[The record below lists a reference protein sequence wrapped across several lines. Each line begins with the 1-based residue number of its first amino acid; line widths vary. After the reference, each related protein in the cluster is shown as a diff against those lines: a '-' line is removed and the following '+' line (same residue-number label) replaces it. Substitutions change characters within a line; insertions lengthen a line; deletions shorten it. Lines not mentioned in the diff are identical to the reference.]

1 MLQKD
6 KKIEALLS
14 VLPIYFFIFLGFIAK
29 KKLKTQIDEKS
40 LVLIS
45 LYFLQPIMIF
55 WGLTKEPINYE
66 FILSPIFFLFC
77 MASTLLLMLLYSK
90 FIFSSKTDENIF
102 LATALIGNTGN
113 LGIPLG
119 IALFGEQSVPYTS
132 IINIAN
138 IFFMYTISIYF
149 FAREQFNFKQSL
161 KSIFKIPVIWFALL
175 ALAVNYY
182 EVPIPKEF
190 DFALEMGAYT
200 SLTLQLLIFGTY
212 LYSVKIKTIPWKLS
226 LQISFVKHILLP
238 IIGILIIIS
247 FTNLNSMVASILI
260 MELMMP
266 LAVNN
271 VNFSVIYNTKP
282 TDVAATILV
291 SSAIFVAILHFYIEI
306 IDYFIA

>member
-1 MLQKD
+1 M
-6 KKIEALLS
+6 
-14 VLPIYFFIFLGFIAK
+14 GFIAK

-66 FILSPIFFLFC
+66 FILSPIFFIFC
-77 MASTLLLMLLYSK
+77 MGSTLLLMLLYSK

-182 EVPIPKEF
+182 EIPIPKEF

-200 SLTLQLLIFGTY
+200 SLTLQLIIFGTY

-306 IDYFIA
+306 IDYFIG

>member
-1 MLQKD
+1 M
-6 KKIEALLS
+6 EAILS

-29 KKLKTQIDEKS
+29 KNLKTQIDEKS
-40 LVLIS
+40 LVLLS

-66 FILSPIFFLFC
+66 FVISPLFFLIS
-77 MASTLLLMLLYSK
+77 MGMTLVLMLLYSRI
-90 FIFSSKTDENIF
+90 IFAFKTDENIF

-119 IALFGEQSVPYTS
+119 IALFEEQSVPYTS

-149 FAREQFNFKQSL
+149 FARDKFNFKDSI
-161 KSIFKIPVIWFALL
+161 KSIFKIPVIWFALF
-175 ALAVNYY
+175 ALLVNYY
-182 EVPIPKEF
+182 QVPIPKEF
-190 DFALEMGAYT
+190 NFALEMGAYT
-200 SLTLQLLIFGTY
+200 SLTLQLIIFGTY
-212 LYSVKIKTIPWKLS
+212 LYSVKVKSIPWKLS
-226 LQISFVKHILLP
+226 LQISFAKHILLP
-238 IIGILIIIS
+238 IAGILIVVNFS
-247 FTNLNSMVASILI
+247 NLNTMVASILI

-282 TDVAATILV
+282 TDVAATILI
-291 SSAIFVAILHFYIEI
+291 SSAIFVALLYFYIEI
-306 IDYFIA
+306 LNFL

>member
-1 MLQKD
+1 M
-6 KKIEALLS
+6 EAILS

-29 KKLKTQIDEKS
+29 KNLKTQIDEKT
-40 LVLIS
+40 LVLLS

-66 FILSPIFFLFC
+66 FVLSPIFFLIC
-77 MASTLLLMLLYSK
+77 MGSTLLLMLLYSK
-90 FIFSSKTDENIF
+90 FLFSSKTDENIF

-119 IALFGEQSVPYTS
+119 IALFGVESVPYTS

-149 FAREQFNFKQSL
+149 FARDKFNFKESI
-161 KSIFKIPVIWFALL
+161 KSIFKIPVIWFAIF
-175 ALAVNYY
+175 ALAFNYF
-182 EVPIPKEF
+182 EFKIPKEF
-190 DFALEMGAYT
+190 DFALQMGAYT
-200 SLTLQLLIFGTY
+200 SLTLQLIIFGTY
-212 LYSVKIKTIPWKLS
+212 LYSVKVKTIPWKLS
-226 LQISFVKHILLP
+226 LQISFAKHILLP
-238 IIGILIIIS
+238 IIGIIVVVN
-247 FTNLNSMVASILI
+247 FTNFNPMIASILV

-271 VNFSVIYNTKP
+271 VNFSVVYNTKP

-291 SSAIFVAILHFYIEI
+291 SSAIFIAILHFYIEI
-306 IDYFIA
+306 IDYFIG

>member
-1 MLQKD
+1 M
-6 KKIEALLS
+6 EAILS

-29 KKLKTQIDEKS
+29 KKLKTQIDEKT
-40 LVLIS
+40 LVLLS

-66 FILSPIFFLFC
+66 FVLSPIFFLIC
-77 MASTLLLMLLYSK
+77 MGSTLLLMLLYSK
-90 FIFSSKTDENIF
+90 FLFSSKTDENIF

-119 IALFGEQSVPYTS
+119 IALFGVESVPYTS

-149 FAREQFNFKQSL
+149 FARDKFNFKESI
-161 KSIFKIPVIWFALL
+161 KSIFKIPVIWFAIF
-175 ALAVNYY
+175 ALAFNYF
-182 EVPIPKEF
+182 EFKIPKEF
-190 DFALEMGAYT
+190 DFALQMGAYT
-200 SLTLQLLIFGTY
+200 SLTLQLIIFGTY
-212 LYSVKIKTIPWKLS
+212 LYSVKVKTIPWKLS
-226 LQISFVKHILLP
+226 LHISFAKHILLP
-238 IIGILIIIS
+238 IIGIIVVVN
-247 FTNLNSMVASILI
+247 FTNFNPMIASILV

-271 VNFSVIYNTKP
+271 VNFSVVYNTKP

-291 SSAIFVAILHFYIEI
+291 SSAIFIAILHFYIEI
-306 IDYFIA
+306 IDYFIG

>member
-1 MLQKD
+1 M
-6 KKIEALLS
+6 EAILS

-29 KKLKTQIDEKS
+29 KNLKTQIDEKS
-40 LVLIS
+40 LVLLS

-66 FILSPIFFLFC
+66 FVISPLFFLIS
-77 MASTLLLMLLYSK
+77 MGSTLFLMLLYSK
-90 FIFSSKTDENIF
+90 IIFASKTDENIF

-149 FAREQFNFKQSL
+149 FARDKFNFKDSI
-161 KSIFKIPVIWFALL
+161 KSIFKIPVIWFALF
-175 ALAVNYY
+175 ALLVNYY
-182 EVPIPKEF
+182 QVPIPKEF
-190 DFALEMGAYT
+190 NFALEMGAYT
-200 SLTLQLLIFGTY
+200 SLTLQLIIFGTY
-212 LYSVKIKTIPWKLS
+212 LYSVKVKSIPWKLS
-226 LQISFVKHILLP
+226 LQISFAKHILLP
-238 IIGILIIIS
+238 IAGILIVVNFS
-247 FTNLNSMVASILI
+247 NLNTMVASILI

-282 TDVAATILV
+282 TDVAATILI
-291 SSAIFVAILHFYIEI
+291 SSAIFVALLYFYIEI
-306 IDYFIA
+306 IKFFIK

>member
-1 MLQKD
+1 M
-6 KKIEALLS
+6 LS

-29 KKLKTQIDEKS
+29 KKLKTQIDEKT
-40 LVLIS
+40 LVLLS

-66 FILSPIFFLFC
+66 FVLSPIFFLIC
-77 MASTLLLMLLYSK
+77 MGSTLLLMLLYSK
-90 FIFSSKTDENIF
+90 FLFSSKTDENIF

-119 IALFGEQSVPYTS
+119 IALFGVESVPYTS

-149 FAREQFNFKQSL
+149 FARDKFNFKESI
-161 KSIFKIPVIWFALL
+161 KSIFKIPVIWFAIF
-175 ALAVNYY
+175 ALAFNYF
-182 EVPIPKEF
+182 EFKIPKEF
-190 DFALEMGAYT
+190 DFALQMGAYT
-200 SLTLQLLIFGTY
+200 SLTLQLIIFGTY
-212 LYSVKIKTIPWKLS
+212 LYSVKVKTIPWKLS
-226 LQISFVKHILLP
+226 LQISFAKHILLP
-238 IIGILIIIS
+238 IIGIIVVVN
-247 FTNLNSMVASILI
+247 FTNFNPMIASILV

-271 VNFSVIYNTKP
+271 VNFSVVYNTKP

-291 SSAIFVAILHFYIEI
+291 SSAIFIAILHFYIEI
-306 IDYFIA
+306 IDYFIG

>member
-1 MLQKD
+1 M
-6 KKIEALLS
+6 
-14 VLPIYFFIFLGFIAK
+14 GFIAK

-66 FILSPIFFLFC
+66 FILSPIFFIFC

-182 EVPIPKEF
+182 KVPIPKEF

-200 SLTLQLLIFGTY
+200 SLTLQLIIFGTY

-306 IDYFIA
+306 INYFIG

>member
-1 MLQKD
+1 M
-6 KKIEALLS
+6 
-14 VLPIYFFIFLGFIAK
+14 GFIAK

-66 FILSPIFFLFC
+66 FILSPIFFIFC
-77 MASTLLLMLLYSK
+77 MASTLLLMLIYSK
-90 FIFSSKTDENIF
+90 LIFSSKTDENIF

-182 EVPIPKEF
+182 EIPIPKEF

-200 SLTLQLLIFGTY
+200 SLTLQLIIFGTY

-306 IDYFIA
+306 IDYFIG

>member
-1 MLQKD
+1 M
-6 KKIEALLS
+6 EAILS

-29 KKLKTQIDEKS
+29 INLKTQIDEKT
-40 LVLIS
+40 LVLLS

-66 FILSPIFFLFC
+66 FVLSPIFFLIC
-77 MASTLLLMLLYSK
+77 MGSTLLLMLLYSK
-90 FIFSSKTDENIF
+90 FLFSSKTDENIF

-119 IALFGEQSVPYTS
+119 IALFGVESVPYTS

-149 FAREQFNFKQSL
+149 FARDKFNFKESI
-161 KSIFKIPVIWFALL
+161 KSIFKIPVIWFAIF
-175 ALAVNYY
+175 ALAFNYF
-182 EVPIPKEF
+182 EFKIPKEF
-190 DFALEMGAYT
+190 DFALQMGAYT
-200 SLTLQLLIFGTY
+200 SLTLQLIIFGTY
-212 LYSVKIKTIPWKLS
+212 LYSVKVKTIPWKLS
-226 LQISFVKHILLP
+226 LQISFAKHILLP
-238 IIGILIIIS
+238 IIGIIVVVN
-247 FTNLNSMVASILI
+247 FTNFNPMIASILV

-271 VNFSVIYNTKP
+271 VNFSVVYNTKP

-291 SSAIFVAILHFYIEI
+291 SSAIFIAILHFYIEI
-306 IDYFIA
+306 IDYFIG

>member
-1 MLQKD
+1 M
-6 KKIEALLS
+6 EAILS

-29 KKLKTQIDEKS
+29 KNLKTQIDEKT
-40 LVLIS
+40 LVLLS

-66 FILSPIFFLFC
+66 FVLSPIFFLIC
-77 MASTLLLMLLYSK
+77 MGSTLLLMLLYSK
-90 FIFSSKTDENIF
+90 FLFSSKTDENIF

-119 IALFGEQSVPYTS
+119 IALFGVESVPYTS

-149 FAREQFNFKQSL
+149 FARDKFNFKESI
-161 KSIFKIPVIWFALL
+161 KSIFKIPVIWFAIF
-175 ALAVNYY
+175 ALAFNYF
-182 EVPIPKEF
+182 EFKIPKEF
-190 DFALEMGAYT
+190 DFALQMGAYT
-200 SLTLQLLIFGTY
+200 SLTLQLIIFGTY
-212 LYSVKIKTIPWKLS
+212 LYSVKVKTIPWKLS
-226 LQISFVKHILLP
+226 LQISFAKHILLP
-238 IIGILIIIS
+238 IIGIIVVVN
-247 FTNLNSMVASILI
+247 FTNFNPMIASILV

-271 VNFSVIYNTKP
+271 VNFSVVYNTKP

-291 SSAIFVAILHFYIEI
+291 SSAIFIAILHFYIEI
-306 IDYFIA
+306 IDYFIR

>member
-1 MLQKD
+1 M
-6 KKIEALLS
+6 EALLS

-66 FILSPIFFLFC
+66 FILSPIFFIFC

-175 ALAVNYY
+175 ALTVNYY
-182 EVPIPKEF
+182 EIPIPKEF

-200 SLTLQLLIFGTY
+200 SLTLQLIIFGTY

-306 IDYFIA
+306 IDYFIG

>member
-1 MLQKD
+1 M
-6 KKIEALLS
+6 EAILS

-29 KKLKTQIDEKS
+29 KNLKTQIDEKS
-40 LVLIS
+40 LVLLS

-66 FILSPIFFLFC
+66 FVISPLFFLIS
-77 MASTLLLMLLYSK
+77 MGSTLFLMLLYSK
-90 FIFSSKTDENIF
+90 IIFASKTDENIF

-132 IINIAN
+132 IINITN

-149 FAREQFNFKQSL
+149 FARDKFSFKDSI
-161 KSIFKIPVIWFALL
+161 KSIFKIPVIWFALF
-175 ALAVNYY
+175 ALLVNYY
-182 EVPIPKEF
+182 QVPIPKEF
-190 DFALEMGAYT
+190 NFALEMGAYT
-200 SLTLQLLIFGTY
+200 SLTLQLIIFGTY
-212 LYSVKIKTIPWKLS
+212 LYSVKVKSIPWKLS
-226 LQISFVKHILLP
+226 LQISFAKHILLP
-238 IIGILIIIS
+238 IAGILIVVNFS
-247 FTNLNSMVASILI
+247 NLNTMVASILI

-282 TDVAATILV
+282 TDVAATILI
-291 SSAIFVAILHFYIEI
+291 SSAIFVALLYFYIEI
-306 IDYFIA
+306 LNFL

>member
-1 MLQKD
+1 M
-6 KKIEALLS
+6 
-14 VLPIYFFIFLGFIAK
+14 GFIAK

-66 FILSPIFFLFC
+66 FILSPIFFIFC

-182 EVPIPKEF
+182 EIPIPKEF

-200 SLTLQLLIFGTY
+200 SLTLQLIIFGTY

-306 IDYFIA
+306 INYFIG

>member
-1 MLQKD
+1 M
-6 KKIEALLS
+6 LS

-29 KKLKTQIDEKS
+29 KNLKTQIDEKT
-40 LVLIS
+40 LVLLS

-66 FILSPIFFLFC
+66 FVLSPIFFLVC
-77 MASTLLLMLLYSK
+77 MGSTLLLMLLYSK
-90 FIFSSKTDENIF
+90 ILFSSKTDENIF

-119 IALFGEQSVPYTS
+119 IALFGLESVPYTS

-149 FAREQFNFKQSL
+149 FARDKFNFKESI
-161 KSIFKIPVIWFALL
+161 KSIFKIPVIWFAIF
-175 ALAVNYY
+175 ALAFNYF
-182 EVPIPKEF
+182 EFKIPKEF
-190 DFALEMGAYT
+190 DFALQMGAYT
-200 SLTLQLLIFGTY
+200 SLTLQLIIFGTY
-212 LYSVKIKTIPWKLS
+212 LYSVKVKTIPWKLS
-226 LQISFVKHILLP
+226 LQISFAKHILLP
-238 IIGILIIIS
+238 IIGIIVVVN
-247 FTNLNSMVASILI
+247 FTNFNPMIASILV

-271 VNFSVIYNTKP
+271 VNFSVVYNTKP

-291 SSAIFVAILHFYIEI
+291 SSAIFIAILHFYIEI
-306 IDYFIA
+306 IDYFIG

>member
-1 MLQKD
+1 M
-6 KKIEALLS
+6 
-14 VLPIYFFIFLGFIAK
+14 GFIAK

-66 FILSPIFFLFC
+66 FILSPIFFIFC

-182 EVPIPKEF
+182 EIPIPKEF

-200 SLTLQLLIFGTY
+200 SLTLQLIIFGTY

-291 SSAIFVAILHFYIEI
+291 SSTIFVAILHFYIEI
-306 IDYFIA
+306 IDYFIG

>member
-1 MLQKD
+1 M
-6 KKIEALLS
+6 EAILS

-29 KKLKTQIDEKS
+29 KNLKTQIDEKT
-40 LVLIS
+40 LVLLS

-66 FILSPIFFLFC
+66 FVLSPIFFLIC
-77 MASTLLLMLLYSK
+77 MGSTLLLMLLYSK
-90 FIFSSKTDENIF
+90 FLFSSKTDENIF

-119 IALFGEQSVPYTS
+119 IALFGVESVPYTS

-149 FAREQFNFKQSL
+149 FARDKFNFKESI
-161 KSIFKIPVIWFALL
+161 KSIFKIPVIWFAIFSL
-175 ALAVNYY
+175 AFNYF
-182 EVPIPKEF
+182 EFKIPKEF
-190 DFALEMGAYT
+190 DFALQMGAYT
-200 SLTLQLLIFGTY
+200 SLTLQLIIFGTY
-212 LYSVKIKTIPWKLS
+212 LYSVKVKTIPWKLS
-226 LQISFVKHILLP
+226 LHISFAKHILLP
-238 IIGILIIIS
+238 IIGIIVVVN
-247 FTNLNSMVASILI
+247 FTNFNPMIASILV

-271 VNFSVIYNTKP
+271 VNFSVVYNTKP

-291 SSAIFVAILHFYIEI
+291 SSAIFIAILHFYIEI
-306 IDYFIA
+306 IDYFIG

>member
-1 MLQKD
+1 MF
-6 KKIEALLS
+6 S

-29 KKLKTQIDEKS
+29 KKLKTQIDEKT
-40 LVLIS
+40 LVLLS

-66 FILSPIFFLFC
+66 FVLSPIFFLIC
-77 MASTLLLMLLYSK
+77 MSSTLLLMLLYSK
-90 FIFSSKTDENIF
+90 FLFSSKTDENIF

-119 IALFGEQSVPYTS
+119 IALFGVESVPYTS

-149 FAREQFNFKQSL
+149 FARDKFNFKESI
-161 KSIFKIPVIWFALL
+161 KSIFKIPVIWFAIF
-175 ALAVNYY
+175 ALAFNYF
-182 EVPIPKEF
+182 EFKIPKEF
-190 DFALEMGAYT
+190 DFALQMGAYT
-200 SLTLQLLIFGTY
+200 SLTLQLIIFGTY
-212 LYSVKIKTIPWKLS
+212 LYSVKVKTIPWKLS
-226 LQISFVKHILLP
+226 LQISFAKHILLP
-238 IIGILIIIS
+238 IIGIIVVVN
-247 FTNLNSMVASILI
+247 FTNFNPMIASILV

-271 VNFSVIYNTKP
+271 VNFSVVYNTKP

-291 SSAIFVAILHFYIEI
+291 SSAIFIAILHFYIEI
-306 IDYFIA
+306 IDYFIG

>member
-1 MLQKD
+1 M
-6 KKIEALLS
+6 EAILS

-29 KKLKTQIDEKS
+29 KNLKTQIDEKS
-40 LVLIS
+40 LVLLS

-66 FILSPIFFLFC
+66 FVISPLFFLIS
-77 MASTLLLMLLYSK
+77 MGMTLVLMLLYSRI
-90 FIFSSKTDENIF
+90 IFAFKTDENIF

-119 IALFGEQSVPYTS
+119 IALFEEQSVPYTS

-149 FAREQFNFKQSL
+149 FARDKFNFKDSI
-161 KSIFKIPVIWFALL
+161 KSIFKIPVIWFALF
-175 ALAVNYY
+175 ALLVNYY
-182 EVPIPKEF
+182 QVPIPKEF
-190 DFALEMGAYT
+190 NFALEMGAYT
-200 SLTLQLLIFGTY
+200 SLTLQLIIFGTY
-212 LYSVKIKTIPWKLS
+212 LYSVKVKSIPWKLS
-226 LQISFVKHILLP
+226 LQISFAKHILLP
-238 IIGILIIIS
+238 IAGILIVVNFS
-247 FTNLNSMVASILI
+247 NLNTMVASILI

-282 TDVAATILV
+282 TDVAATILI
-291 SSAIFVAILHFYIEI
+291 SSAIFVALLYFYIEI
-306 IDYFIA
+306 IKFFIK

>member
-1 MLQKD
+1 M
-6 KKIEALLS
+6 
-14 VLPIYFFIFLGFIAK
+14 GFIAK

-66 FILSPIFFLFC
+66 FILSPIFFIFC

-149 FAREQFNFKQSL
+149 FSREQFNFKQSL

-175 ALAVNYY
+175 ALTVNYY
-182 EVPIPKEF
+182 EIPIPKEF

-200 SLTLQLLIFGTY
+200 SLTLQLIIFGTY

-306 IDYFIA
+306 IDYFIG

>member
-1 MLQKD
+1 M
-6 KKIEALLS
+6 
-14 VLPIYFFIFLGFIAK
+14 GFIAK

-66 FILSPIFFLFC
+66 FILSPIFFIFC

-149 FAREQFNFKQSL
+149 FAREQFNFNQSL

-182 EVPIPKEF
+182 EIPIPKEF

-200 SLTLQLLIFGTY
+200 SLTLQLIIFGTY

-306 IDYFIA
+306 IDYFIG

>member
-1 MLQKD
+1 M
-6 KKIEALLS
+6 EAILS

-29 KKLKTQIDEKS
+29 KNLKTQIDEKS
-40 LVLIS
+40 LVLLS

-66 FILSPIFFLFC
+66 FVISPLFFLIS
-77 MASTLLLMLLYSK
+77 MGSTLFLMLLYSK
-90 FIFSSKTDENIF
+90 IIFASKTDENIF

-149 FAREQFNFKQSL
+149 FARDKFNFKDSI
-161 KSIFKIPVIWFALL
+161 KSIFKIPVIWFALF
-175 ALAVNYY
+175 ALLVNYY
-182 EVPIPKEF
+182 QVPIPKEF
-190 DFALEMGAYT
+190 NFALEMGAYT
-200 SLTLQLLIFGTY
+200 SLTLQLIIFGTY
-212 LYSVKIKTIPWKLS
+212 LYSVKVKSIPWKLS
-226 LQISFVKHILLP
+226 LQISFAKHILLP
-238 IIGILIIIS
+238 IAGILIVVNFS
-247 FTNLNSMVASILI
+247 NLNTMVASILI

-282 TDVAATILV
+282 TDVAATILI
-291 SSAIFVAILHFYIEI
+291 SSAIFVALLYFYIEI
-306 IDYFIA
+306 LNFL

>member
-1 MLQKD
+1 M
-6 KKIEALLS
+6 
-14 VLPIYFFIFLGFIAK
+14 GFIAK

-66 FILSPIFFLFC
+66 FILSPIFFIFC

-182 EVPIPKEF
+182 EIPIPKEF

-200 SLTLQLLIFGTY
+200 SLTLQLIIFGTY

-247 FTNLNSMVASILI
+247 FTNLNSLVASILI

-306 IDYFIA
+306 IDYFIG